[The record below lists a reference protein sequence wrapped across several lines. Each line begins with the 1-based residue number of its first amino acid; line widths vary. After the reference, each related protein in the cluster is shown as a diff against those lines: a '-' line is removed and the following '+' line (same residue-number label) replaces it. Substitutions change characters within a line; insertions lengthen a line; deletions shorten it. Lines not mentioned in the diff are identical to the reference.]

1 MRDRR
6 PERQVGLTQG
16 HISSQSRAEGSFPG
30 PWSHRWNRLPRITG
44 NTFVFNLGTVLLAE
58 VPGIYLQ
65 NILEGKCDHKAR
77 ALGYACFLPGS

>member
-6 PERQVGLTQG
+6 PERQVGPAQG
-16 HISSQSRAEGSFPG
+16 LISSRSTAEGSFPG

-44 NTFVFNLGTVLLAE
+44 NTFVFNLCTVLFAE

-65 NILEGKCDHKAR
+65 NIFGGEM
-77 ALGYACFLPGS
+77 